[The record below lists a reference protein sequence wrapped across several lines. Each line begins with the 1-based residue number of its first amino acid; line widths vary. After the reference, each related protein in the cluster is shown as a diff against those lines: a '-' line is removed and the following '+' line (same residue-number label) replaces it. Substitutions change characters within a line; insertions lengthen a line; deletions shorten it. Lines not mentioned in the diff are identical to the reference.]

1 MEKLKLFI
9 NNLDKKQKILSIV
22 ALSLLGVFFIVVI
35 VGCLLPKP
43 TNEPDGEDNSS
54 MVVDY
59 DQTVT
64 NADGSS
70 FNKTFKV
77 GSSEQYAIR
86 FPDLTCKE
94 SCKNISSVRMGDQL
108 LKNGLDY
115 EVKEGSVI
123 IVLLK
128 RLLASLK
135 TGDYNLTFEYNDG
148 ETTKK
153 IGVSIKIENETP
165 TCNEDQVLAIGECV
179 AKEKPETN
187 ENDSSSNGSIEN
199 NSGSSSSDS
208 NTNSNNNG
216 NSSSNEENNNS
227 SSNNNSGSNNSA
239 PQNNDNTTPTTP
251 ETPDTPSTP
260 DTPVTP
266 VTPEEP
272 TPSEPEEPETPVHTA
287 EFNLNDGYKI
297 SYFGVQWYLQDD
309 DHNPLIN
316 EDGTPVDSFVY
327 GSCEIIKDS
336 AVLKKT
342 YFTSNSRNISLEQQ
356 EAEKEAA
363 RERGLTD
370 GVGTG
375 YTVDLDENYCTICGV
390 SCDRW

>member
-9 NNLDKKQKILSIV
+9 NNLNKKQKILSII

-43 TNEPDGEDNSS
+43 TSEPDDEDNSS

-70 FNKTFKV
+70 FDNSFKV

-86 FPDLTCKE
+86 FPDLTCE
-94 SCKNISSVRMGDQL
+94 EGCKNVSSVRIGDQL

-135 TGDYNLTFEYNDG
+135 TGDYNLTFEYNNG

-153 IGVSIKIENETP
+153 IGVNIKIENETP
-165 TCNEDQVLAIGECV
+165 TCNEDQVLTDGECV
-179 AKEKPETN
+179 TKEKPETS
-187 ENDSSSNGSIEN
+187 EDDSSSNS
-199 NSGSSSSDS
+199 NSGSNSSSSSSSSS
-208 NTNSNNNG
+208 NTNSNNG
-216 NSSSNEENNNS
+216 GSTSNEGSNNS
-227 SSNNNSGSNNSA
+227 SSNNNSGSNNST
-239 PQNNDNTTPTTP
+239 PQNTDNTTPTTP
-251 ETPDTPSTP
+251 DTPS
-260 DTPVTP
+260 TP

-287 EFNLNDGYKI
+287 EFNLNDGYKV
-297 SYFGVQWYLQDD
+297 SYFGVHIYSHDD
-309 DHNPLIN
+309 NGEPLKDENGELI
-316 EDGTPVDSFVY
+316 DSFTY
-327 GSCEIIKDS
+327 GSCEIMKDS
-336 AVLKKT
+336 VVIKKT
-342 YFTSNSRNISLEQQ
+342 YFTSNGSNISLEQQ
-356 EAEKEAA
+356 EAERAAAEA
-363 RERGLTD
+363 RGLS
-370 GVGTG
+370 GEGGG
-375 YTVDLDENYCTICGV
+375 YIVDLTEQFCDICGV

>member
-22 ALSLLGVFFIVVI
+22 ALSLLGIFFIVVI

-43 TNEPDGEDNSS
+43 TSEPDGEDNSS
-54 MVVDY
+54 LVVDY

-70 FNKTFKV
+70 FDNSFRV

-86 FPDLTCKE
+86 FPDLICRDG
-94 SCKNISSVRMGDQL
+94 CKNISSVRMGNQL

-153 IGVSIKIENETP
+153 IGVNIKIENETP
-165 TCNEDQVLAIGECV
+165 TCNEDQVLTDGECV
-179 AKEKPETN
+179 TKEKPETS
-187 ENDSSSNGSIEN
+187 EDDSSSNGNGE
-199 NSGSSSSDS
+199 SS
-208 NTNSNNNG
+208 SNNNG
-216 NSSSNEENNNS
+216 SDSGGSSNNSNSNGNNSSNEGSNNS
-227 SSNNNSGSNNSA
+227 SSNNNSGSNNNT
-239 PQNNDNTTPTTP
+239 PQNPDNTTPT
-251 ETPDTPSTP
+251 TPDTPSTP
-260 DTPVTP
+260 DKPDTP

-287 EFNLNDGYKI
+287 EFNLNDGYNVEI
-297 SYFGVQWYLQDD
+297 VRIRWLQTDDVNSCYTDEMMICPEIVFGWCAVQK
-309 DHNPLIN
+309 N
-316 EDGTPVDSFVY
+316 EV
-327 GSCEIIKDS
+327 EI
-336 AVLKKT
+336 KKVFFGGGET
-342 YFTSNSRNISLEQQ
+342 LMTEAQYNAKQQ
-356 EAEKEAA
+356 EA
-363 RERGLTD
+363 TNN
-370 GVGTG
+370 G
-375 YTVDLDENYCTICGV
+375 YQSVEGYGIVPALDEDNCDLCSL